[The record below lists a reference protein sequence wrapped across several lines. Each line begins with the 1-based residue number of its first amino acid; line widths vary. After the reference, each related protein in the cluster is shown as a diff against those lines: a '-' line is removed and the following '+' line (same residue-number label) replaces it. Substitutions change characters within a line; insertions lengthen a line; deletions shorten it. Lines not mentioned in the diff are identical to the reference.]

1 MIFFSR
7 VDLIGAGDD
16 WFIQGKCLQL
26 EQRKYSRDFIFWN
39 IIIHVNLRPV
49 SKGIL
54 TKFRKLSGKYHW
66 WESLLEKLLVT
77 GLQLFW
83 YRLRA
88 EILLELSIFFFQNS
102 YSVECL
108 GTTVSCIHF
117 PTGAGVYL
125 LKVNDENTR
134 TMFKICSKLTIKT
147 TNYVPSLSILNK
159 FHTFLSTCEQVIV
172 RWVDFSPA
180 FIIRSRLHT
189 FDLEIEKNICRSLG
203 TRNVIC
209 LFNLLNTLSF
219 HNFS

>member
-77 GLQLFW
+77 GLQLFR

-88 EILLELSIFFFQNS
+88 EILHELSIFFFKIVILLSAWERLFLAFTSRPELEFTCWRSTMKTPEQCLKFVQN
-102 YSVECL
+102 
-108 GTTVSCIHF
+108 
-117 PTGAGVYL
+117 
-125 LKVNDENTR
+125 
-134 TMFKICSKLTIKT
+134 
-147 TNYVPSLSILNK
+147 
-159 FHTFLSTCEQVIV
+159 
-172 RWVDFSPA
+172 
-180 FIIRSRLHT
+180 
-189 FDLEIEKNICRSLG
+189 
-203 TRNVIC
+203 
-209 LFNLLNTLSF
+209 
-219 HNFS
+219 